1 MDELRLTEIAT
12 IETLLEGAEM
22 PEDARQTALWC
33 VKQLPGLYRD
43 LARTYD
49 SRHGDEILR
58 LSRAASL
65 KVTDPRLAEAV
76 REQLVGLHERL
87 GFGRLDLKPPRPP
100 ARRSRKAG

>member
-1 MDELRLTEIAT
+1 MDENSLPEIAA
-12 IETLLEGAEM
+12 IATLLQGADM

-33 VKQLPGLYRD
+33 IQQLPGLYRD
-43 LARTYD
+43 LGRTYD

-65 KVTDPRLAEAV
+65 KVPDAGVAEAI

-87 GFGRLDLKPPRPP
+87 GFGKLDLKPRRPP
-100 ARRSRKAG
+100 ARRPRRAS

>member
-1 MDELRLTEIAT
+1 MDDNPLPEIAA
-12 IETLLEGAEM
+12 IETLLTEADL
-22 PEDARQTALWC
+22 PQDARQTALWC
-33 VKQLPGLYRD
+33 VRQLPGLYRD

-65 KVTDPRLAEAV
+65 KVSDLRVAEAI
-76 REQLVGLHERL
+76 RGQLVGLHERL
-87 GFGRLDLKPPRPP
+87 GFGALDLKPRRPP

>member
-1 MDELRLTEIAT
+1 MDENQFTEIGA
-12 IETLLEGAEM
+12 IETLLRGAAI
-22 PEDARQTALWC
+22 PDDTRQTALWLI
-33 VKQLPGLYRD
+33 KQLPALYRN

-58 LSRAASL
+58 LTRAATQ
-65 KVTDPRLAEAV
+65 KVADPRLAEAV

-87 GFGRLDLKPPRPP
+87 GFGTLDLKPPRAP